1 MYGVWSPCWYIRS
14 LDLFSCLRCAL
25 VFFSCFL
32 GPRACF
38 SGALNLGCSLDLCAG
53 IKDVFKLICER
64 EMCAS
69 QSSDVVGGG
78 LLKTIGALVLVHSN
92 VYVLIK

>member
-1 MYGVWSPCWYIRS
+1 VRGFGLAFALYPFYGFCEEDFLDCLAFGCMVFGLLVGIRS

-38 SGALNLGCSLDLCAG
+38 
-53 IKDVFKLICER
+53 
-64 EMCAS
+64 
-69 QSSDVVGGG
+69 
-78 LLKTIGALVLVHSN
+78 
-92 VYVLIK
+92 